1 MNQSKNI
8 AKALNFNLVEF
19 GGEKIEHKK
28 MTFCG
33 VVLGWLVEWRV
44 SMFNLRKGDFD
55 GVNLFQIL

>member
-28 MTFCG
+28 RLF
-33 VVLGWLVEWRV
+33 VEWSLV
-44 SMFNLRKGDFD
+44 GW
-55 GVNLFQIL
+55 